1 MYTKENLV
9 TPELIEGLIE
19 QKGDQNMNENL
30 IR

>member
-9 TPELIEGLIE
+9 TPKLIEELIE
-19 QKGDQNMNENL
+19 QKGDQHMNENL